1 MWRLRHNHHVES
13 YLHEI
18 SNRRSRVKRTKP
30 SVKLPMSFA
39 KLKALAS
46 TDLNLPTLWCT
57 RLLCSNI
64 TKSNEEIFV
73 LICIVL
79 PLSCVNHTNTITYLS
94 LYETLW
100 LCCNDF
106 QKQNIRKWILAI
118 KYWRMILFVW
128 HLPQWRRLFQLKKTL
143 HAMFSQWVIG
153 YTMWSHNQYS

>member
-100 LCCNDF
+100 LWFSKTKYQKMNSRYKILENDF
-106 QKQNIRKWILAI
+106 VCMTSASMKTIISI
-118 KYWRMILFVW
+118 KKNFTCYVF
-128 HLPQWRRLFQLKKTL
+128 
-143 HAMFSQWVIG
+143 
-153 YTMWSHNQYS
+153 TMSHRIYNVKS